1 MGIFNGHMKKNNSS
15 VISKGN
21 GEKKS
26 SNTLKEDIRLASDW
40 VVKALNS
47 SGYKAD
53 YSLESMKEIDRFFD
67 EQSSEKGILS
77 RNRGNIL
84 FSLGSYIGET
94 AIRLYGGEWNT
105 DDNDPQGEINIY
117 VRLANGTI
125 MWPVIRCMK
134 RYEMGGEE
142 SIYAYFFAL
151 NG

>member
-1 MGIFNGHMKKNNSS
+1 MGFLNKILKKDNG
-15 VISKGN
+15 SK
-21 GEKKS
+21 KKS
-26 SNTLKEDIRLASDW
+26 NNTLEKDIHLASDW